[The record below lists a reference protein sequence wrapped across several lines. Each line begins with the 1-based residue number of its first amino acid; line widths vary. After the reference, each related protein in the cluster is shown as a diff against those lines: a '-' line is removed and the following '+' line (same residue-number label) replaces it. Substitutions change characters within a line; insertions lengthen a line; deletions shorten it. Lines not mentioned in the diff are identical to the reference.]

1 LFGYLDFNLDT
12 VLANYF
18 NSERDSTLLLVLYLV
33 YVNEVNILGG
43 SIHKI
48 KKKTIEA
55 LEVASKE
62 IGLEA
67 NTNESMRSF
76 REVGM
81 QDKIAAYI

>member
-1 LFGYLDFNLDT
+1 MFGYLDFNLDT
-12 VLANYF
+12 VLANSF
-18 NSERDSTLLLVLYLV
+18 NSERDCTLLLVLYLV
-33 YVNEVNILGG
+33 YVNDVNILGG
-43 SIHKI
+43 NIHTI
-48 KKKTIEA
+48 RKTTEA

-81 QDKIAAYI
+81 QDKIATYM